1 VKACLLSDAGCV
13 SLYNEAK
20 KIEAE
25 LRNKGVEVRYDR
37 WFAPRTITDKYDVTL
52 WVFPLLHCYFV
63 HMFIANRMDNL
74 GKQHVYGV
82 LEGTHSRLRS
92 CIDEMNKNK
101 IITPSQFS
109 KVIAES
115 HGLRVDAV
123 IPHQIPPNLPVEHL
137 YGRAWREKLSR
148 NKKILLYNG
157 TPVLRKGLDKLRKA
171 IDILSAKRSDFV
183 MVFHTDD
190 IPNVYH
196 TSLKAL
202 EGPNTIVEHKFGD
215 LSLSQVY
222 GKMYYSDIIVMPSRC
237 EGFGL
242 PAAEALALGKPLVC
256 VNAPGVNEIAN
267 PRNSWMVEH
276 VWPEPQTWGDWITF
290 WSVGYDPKDLAEQIE
305 LCLDAKK
312 DEVEERRAR
321 GLEAVRPLRDAYK
334 RLLKFMGI

>member
-1 VKACLLSDAGCV
+1 VKVCLLSDAGCV

-25 LRNKGVEVRYDR
+25 LRNRGAEVKYER
-37 WFAPRTITDKYDVTL
+37 WFAPRTIYDKYDITL
-52 WVFPLLHCYFV
+52 WVFPLLGYYFS

-74 GKQHVYGV
+74 GKQYIYGA
-82 LEGTHSRLRS
+82 LEGTHSRLRP
-92 CIDEMNKNK
+92 CVEEMNKNI
-101 IITPSQFS
+101 IITPSSFS
-109 KVIAES
+109 KVVAEG

-123 IPHQIPPNLPVEHL
+123 IPHQVPQHLEVDHL
-137 YGRAWREKLSR
+137 YGKAWRETLPKG
-148 NKKILLYNG
+148 KKVLIYNG

-171 IDILSAKRSDFV
+171 IDILSAKRNDFV

-196 TSLKAL
+196 TPLKAL

-215 LSLSQVY
+215 LSLGQVY

-242 PAAEALALGKPLVC
+242 PVAEALALGKPLVC
-256 VNAPGVNEIAN
+256 INAPGVNEIAN
-267 PRNSWMVEH
+267 QNNSWMVTR
-276 VWPEPQTWGDWITF
+276 VWPEPQVWGDWITF

-312 DEVEERRAR
+312 EEVEEKRAK
-321 GLEAVRPLRDAYK
+321 GLEAVRPFHDSYK